1 MSVDLTDLFATFSSV
16 ESHAFHTHRARVLFH
31 GWPSEMR
38 AQASITMTA
47 PNAPTNIYGGGSI
60 IGHTLF
66 SDEQCAPVGTSW
78 FFFLW
83 GEMRRSHLQ

>member
-16 ESHAFHTHRARVLFH
+16 TRISHTPGPRPLSRMALGNASTGKHYNDCAKRANEHLR
-31 GWPSEMR
+31 
-38 AQASITMTA
+38 
-47 PNAPTNIYGGGSI
+47 GGSI